1 MWLLGRKVREIEMY
15 LPLKGQKILLCFILP
30 TLKALSNYANSRLK
44 KKKERKKIF
53 SSEAIKCFHYL
64 MKAHLVKLSSLSQ
77 KMMGL
82 SLTSHLQGRGHA
94 QWG

>member
-1 MWLLGRKVREIEMY
+1 MAVRE
-15 LPLKGQKILLCFILP
+15 KGEGNRNGGFSGG

-77 KMMGL
+77 KMTGL